1 MYIYVYRVNYP
12 FKVWAAEM
20 TVVSAAMQYLC
31 ECVCVVD
38 FHSYLL
44 AVGLECGRIL
54 LYRWS
59 PGQEND
65 NGQDWSNCGE
75 TDISYPCQEKQ
86 THS

>member
-1 MYIYVYRVNYP
+1 
-12 FKVWAAEM
+12 M
-20 TVVSAAMQYLC
+20 TVVSGVMQHLC

-44 AVGLECGRIL
+44 VVGLECGRIL

-59 PGQEND
+59 PGQETD
-65 NGQDWSNCGE
+65 NGHDWSSCGE